1 MPHGKLAAYDLIGGV
16 VQSVHRCTTDKY
28 NVLTVS
34 ICNRGTVDA
43 EVTIAITDNESIML
57 NDVILDYQAIVPPNG
72 VLERSK
78 IVAEQG
84 KFITVL
90 SSASQ
95 VSAVVWGAVVGDEVS
110 YPAIVTEVDDDAPT
124 FQVPTSFNYPYTD
137 NVRAYDNSQY
147 VTYSIISGALPTGV
161 TLNTSTGV
169 LSGSAAAGQV
179 ATVGIRATDPSGNF
193 SDRTFT
199 ITTVEPPTPLEPP
212 PPPPPPGEEEEALPS
227 IPTPY
232 MWYKNDDIASLGN
245 GSSITNWVNQGS
257 AGSSFNLNSSG
268 NASYP
273 SKTTDSGFAAAYFNG
288 SQYLAWGSNGNWNL
302 IPNSSTTNKTLF
314 IVYRET
320 SGGYF
325 GFLGRYGYDSNNGS
339 IGMWPQS
346 GSNRYVHVHQNDG
359 FPVSFDMPDDSNIL
373 QRGVRLNTSGQI
385 AYWDG
390 STGGYNTTSYS
401 GYGSD
406 LYVAGIGTSRTSYNY
421 GYLYEMI
428 IYDSALSDSDINTV
442 RTYLQAKFSV

>member
-1 MPHGKLAAYDLIGGV
+1 MPHGKLAAYDLIGGI
-16 VQSVHRCTTDKY
+16 VQSVHRCTSDKY

-57 NDVILDYQAIVPPNG
+57 NDVILDYQTILPPNG

-78 IVAEQG
+78 IVAETG

-90 SSASQ
+90 SSASN
-95 VSAVVWGAVVGDEVS
+95 VSAVVWGAVVGEEVS
-110 YPAIVTEVDDDAPT
+110 FPAIVTEVDDDAPT
-124 FQVPTSFNYPYTD
+124 FQVPTAFDYPYTD

-147 VTYSIISGALPTGV
+147 VSYSIISGALPTGV

-169 LSGSAAAGQV
+169 LSGSATAGQV
-179 ATVGIRATDPSGNF
+179 ATVGIRATDPSGN
-193 SDRTFT
+193 STSQTFT

-212 PPPPPPGEEEEALPS
+212 PPPPPPEEEEALPS

-232 MWYKNDDIASLGN
+232 MWYNNDDIASLGN

-257 AGSSFNLNSSG
+257 AGSTFNLNSNG
-268 NASYP
+268 QGSYP
-273 SKTTDSGFAAAYFNG
+273 TKTTDSGFAAAQFNG
-288 SQYLAWGSNGNWNL
+288 SQFLGWGNYGNWPYL
-302 IPNSSTTNKTLF
+302 TSSSYSNKTLF

-320 SGGYF
+320 NGGYF
-325 GFLGRYGYDSNNGS
+325 GFLGRYGWDGTNGS

-346 GSNRYVHVHQNDG
+346 GSNRFVHCHQNDG
-359 FPVSFDMPDDSNIL
+359 FPTSFDMPDDSNIL
-373 QRGVRLNTSGQI
+373 QRGTRINTSGTLS
-385 AYWDG
+385 YWDG
-390 STGGYNTTSYS
+390 NTGTYNTTSYG

-406 LYVAGIGTSRTSYNY
+406 LYVGGIGSTRTNYNY
-421 GYLYEMI
+421 GYLYEFI
-428 IYDSALSDSDINTV
+428 LYDSALSDSDLNTV
-442 RTYLQAKFSV
+442 RAYLQAKFGV